1 MKLATRKALI
11 VNLYFASGQGSE
23 DKPMKIN
30 VRSECTLFIICSFTF
45 INEIIRTIINAFK
58 GEQID
63 MNYYHEAATEKALE
77 FMNAGKKMFDN
88 IKKGQYKHTALDL
101 TVHLVAPMILV
112 PENLFDLTKPCLLI
126 DSGIIS
132 L

>member
-1 MKLATRKALI
+1 MI
-11 VNLYFASGQGSE
+11 VNLYFASGPGSE

-30 VRSECTLFIICSFTF
+30 VRSDRTLFIICSFTF

-88 IKKGQYKHTALDL
+88 IKKGQYKHMALDL